1 MKLSHKNLKKISIR
15 NKISITNKNKNLAIK
30 LFKFI
35 AFVRKIETSLEEN
48 YHPHDKM
55 KCPIHFCHGQ
65 ECVPASLSLL
75 LKKED
80 YLFSHHRSHGYYLAK
95 KCPANK
101 LFSELYGKET
111 GANGGYAGSQDISY
125 NKNNFYS
132 GAILSGS
139 VGISVGTAL
148 AFKLNKKKNIV
159 TSVFGE
165 AATDQGL
172 FWESI
177 NYAALENLPLLLIC
191 ENNNLSVITPQN
203 ERQTGLSI
211 SQKVKAFG
219 MKSDQ
224 VFGNDPI
231 KVYDKIKS
239 AIFYIKKFKKPFL
252 LEAFT
257 YRAISH
263 VGPMSDD
270 TSNMSTSKEYH
281 FWTKNNPYDNFKK
294 ILFDKKILSIKKID
308 QLEQK
313 INTHIKNCFL
323 YAEKSKFS
331 NEKNFLKKNYNL
343 NENKYLKKIRIFNN
357 TKLSLKYKILQSKG
371 Y

>member
-1 MKLSHKNLKKISIR
+1 MKLSHKNLKKISIK
-15 NKISITNKNKNLAIK
+15 NKISLTNDNRNLAIK

-35 AFVRKIETSLEEN
+35 AFVRKIEVSLEEN
-48 YHPHDKM
+48 YHPDDKM

-65 ECVPASLSLL
+65 ECVPAALSLL

-101 LFSELYGKET
+101 LFAELYGKET
-111 GANGGYAGSQDISY
+111 GANGGYGGSQDISY
-125 NKNNFYS
+125 KNNNFYS
-132 GAILSGS
+132 GAILAGS

-148 AFKLNKKKNIV
+148 AFKLNKKKNII

-177 NYAALENLPLLLIC
+177 NYAGLENLPLLLIC

-203 ERQTGLSI
+203 ERQSGLSI
-211 SQKVKAFG
+211 SKKANAFG
-219 MKSDQ
+219 IKSDQ
-224 VFGNDPI
+224 VFGNDPL
-231 KVYDKIKS
+231 KVYHKINK
-239 AIFYIKKFKKPFL
+239 AIVYIKKFKKPFL
-252 LEAFT
+252 LETFT
-257 YRAISH
+257 FRAISH

-270 TSNMSTSKEYH
+270 TSNMSLSKDYK
-281 FWTKNNPYDNFKK
+281 FWAKNNPYDNFKK
-294 ILFDKKILSIKKID
+294 TLINKKILSIKKID

-313 INTHIKNCFL
+313 INAHINNCYL
-323 YAEKSKFS
+323 YAEKSKFP
-331 NEKNFLKKNYNL
+331 NEKNFLKKNYNF
-343 NENKYLKKIRIFNN
+343 NENKYLKKIRVLKNA
-357 TKLSLKYKILQSKG
+357 KLSLKYKILQSKG